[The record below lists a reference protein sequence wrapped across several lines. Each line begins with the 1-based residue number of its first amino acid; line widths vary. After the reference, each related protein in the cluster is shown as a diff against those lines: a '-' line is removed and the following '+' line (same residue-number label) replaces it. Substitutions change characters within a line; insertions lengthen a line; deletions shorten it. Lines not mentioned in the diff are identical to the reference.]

1 MNIKK
6 FYSFLIIILISVMS
20 LFLSLKAKAST
31 INNICADSY
40 VLVESKTLRVLDE
53 KNMNKRLLPA
63 SITKI
68 LTCIVAIENGE
79 LDNYYT
85 VTKEVVEQT
94 GSSIYFE
101 VGEKVKLIDLLYAM
115 MLRSGNDAAY
125 MTAISVSNS
134 FSDFIY
140 LMNKTAKKIGM
151 ENSLFSNPSGLDET
165 TENYSTAFDMAK
177 LMSYALKNEIFSKI
191 TGTIKYSFET
201 INGKKRTIENKHKL
215 VKGYDFIT
223 GGKTGVV
230 PIFCVI

>member
-1 MNIKK
+1 
-6 FYSFLIIILISVMS
+6 
-20 LFLSLKAKAST
+20 
-31 INNICADSY
+31 
-40 VLVESKTLRVLDE
+40 
-53 KNMNKRLLPA
+53 MNKRLLPA

-140 LMNKTAKKIGM
+140 LMNKTAKKIGL